1 MKSAFKS
8 LARKLFPWLGAS
20 SLNLGVQMF
29 SSVKRIFSLES
40 PKVSYILYS
49 AKLIVSPNING
60 VFKTI
65 LTILI
70 KADNVAHSQR
80 FTLLLLLWHETAN
93 IQELIS

>member
-8 LARKLFPWLGAS
+8 LARKLFPWLGARS
-20 SLNLGVQMF
+20 MNLGVQMF

-49 AKLIVSPNING
+49 AKLIVSLNING
-60 VFKTI
+60 VFK
-65 LTILI
+65 TILI